1 MKQISLKD
9 KIVLGPIERY
19 KKYNHFPWKLL
30 LHIALIAI
38 TSFQVLTIV
47 AIQTD
52 FAFNSQLQYLNQFM
66 TSPWDGNTVGVGETI
81 SIYNIDTLRTFVEN
95 VNSNYLSIASDDN
108 FEEVTMDIDPTT
120 GATMPI
126 EMVVRKIDTDQPS
139 SVFFLNETALGPFTK
154 DNTEVKEWLR

>member
-1 MKQISLKD
+1 
-9 KIVLGPIERY
+9 
-19 KKYNHFPWKLL
+19 
-30 LHIALIAI
+30 
-38 TSFQVLTIV
+38 
-47 AIQTD
+47 
-52 FAFNSQLQYLNQFM
+52 M

-120 GATMPI
+120 GSTMPI

-154 DNTEVKEWLR
+154 DNTAVKEWLR